1 MKRTFRPV
9 YPVIAGVLMLLAG
22 AAPAAENFPFLGQ
35 VGEVVFRE
43 SSGAKTVY
51 VHRDGS
57 LIPGTTLSN
66 MHSGANGCYLIT
78 RGSAEDLTQGRVG
91 PDDVVAFSCY
101 RRQ

>member
-1 MKRTFRPV
+1 MKRNREPIRAAAV
-9 YPVIAGVLMLLAG
+9 LPLMLLAG
-22 AAPAAENFPFLGQ
+22 AAQAAENFPFLGQ

-91 PDDVVAFSCY
+91 PEDVVAFSCY

>member
-1 MKRTFRPV
+1 MKMTSKPV
-9 YPVIAGVLMLLAG
+9 YPVVAGVLMLLAG
-22 AAPAAENFPFLGQ
+22 AAQAANDFPVLGQ

-43 SSGAKTVY
+43 SRGDKNVY

-57 LIPGTTLSN
+57 PIPGTTLSN
-66 MHSGANGCYLIT
+66 MLSGANGCYFIT

>member
-1 MKRTFRPV
+1 MKRNREPIRAAAV
-9 YPVIAGVLMLLAG
+9 LPLMLLAG
-22 AAPAAENFPFLGQ
+22 AAQAAENFPFLGQ